1 MGGKGVGRARIDPR
15 QVALKL
21 QSKSIT
27 AHNTYYVKWIILCYQ
42 GLSFFTTAPIVFLLR
57 FGAFP
62 SFFCTG
68 TVNQASPRG

>member
-1 MGGKGVGRARIDPR
+1 MRKCALAVLRKGSRDAGVART
-15 QVALKL
+15 
-21 QSKSIT
+21 KSIT
-27 AHNTYYVKWIILCYQ
+27 TYNRYYVKWIMLYYQ

-68 TVNQASPRG
+68 TANQASPRG